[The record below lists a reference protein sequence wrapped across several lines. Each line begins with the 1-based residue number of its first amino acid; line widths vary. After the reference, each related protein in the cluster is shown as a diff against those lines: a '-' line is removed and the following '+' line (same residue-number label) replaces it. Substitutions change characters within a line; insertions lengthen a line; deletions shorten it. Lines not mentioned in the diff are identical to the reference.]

1 MAKACS
7 VEGCDRQAFAKGLCG
22 AHYDRHRK
30 HGDPTTG
37 GPLRTAN
44 GRPLA
49 WVIEQSVA
57 ETDDCIPWPFRRDEQ
72 GRGKL
77 QIKGT
82 RIIASRYMCRLVHG
96 EPPTPKHHAAHSCG
110 NGHVGC
116 MNPKHLRW
124 ATPKENSAD
133 QKLHGTQQ
141 RGERYG
147 LAKLSDAN
155 AALILSL
162 KGSGTTQQ
170 SLADRFGVHQSTISD
185 IWRGKR
191 RAWMKEA
198 AL

>member
-1 MAKACS
+1 MAKACM
-7 VEGCDRQAFAKGLCG
+7 VEGCGRKILARGLCS
-22 AHYDRHRK
+22 AHYDRLRK
-30 HGDPTTG
+30 HGDPTVG
-37 GPLRTAN
+37 GN
-44 GRPLA
+44 VRPSSHLA
-49 WVIEQSVA
+49 WVIEASRTEADECVL
-57 ETDDCIPWPFRRDEQ
+57 WPFKRDEQ
-72 GRGKL
+72 GRGKFYTEGR
-77 QIKGT
+77 QT
-82 RIIASRYMCRLVHG
+82 IASRYMCRLVHG

-110 NGHVGC
+110 NGHSGC
-116 MNPKHLRW
+116 VNPKHLRW

-155 AALILSL
+155 AALILRL

-170 SLADRFGVHQSTISD
+170 ALADRFGVHQSTISD

-191 RAWMKEA
+191 RAWMKET